1 MLMDAVWMMVP
12 MVTITHISC
21 MNRMRPSLSPMKVCV
36 RAPPASPAMYT
47 ATTWSVVSY
56 GRFDGQKNATRRLL
70 GGTYSSGQAM
80 GGLVHI
86 INPTLVGDS
95 WGQGQPTGLIFR
107 SQEMDHSLVVAIPV
121 SNPCTQVSFNLI
133 STETKDTYKQEC
145 ADGGEER
152 DAKRVPDRHDESS
165 LTDQQCARHGLSKFK
180 NDYDSPVV

>member
-1 MLMDAVWMMVP
+1 MLTEAVWTMVP

-47 ATTWSVVSY
+47 ATTWSVVSK
-56 GRFDGQKNATRRLL
+56 GPFNPQKNATRCLL
-70 GGTYSSGQAM
+70 GETYGSGQAI

-95 WGQGQPTGLIFR
+95 WAKVNPLDSSSSLGKWITHSSSRCQYQIPAPRLATLPGLFLQR
-107 SQEMDHSLVVAIPV
+107 AM
-121 SNPCTQVSFNLI
+121 
-133 STETKDTYKQEC
+133 DTYKQEC

-152 DAKRVPDRHDESS
+152 NAKRVPDRHD
-165 LTDQQCARHGLSKFK
+165 
-180 NDYDSPVV
+180 